1 MLLYLIVLAFVL
13 VVAIYLLF
21 LAIDYGVGLLPP
33 SKEANDHPP
42 FPFARALKFLVL
54 VGAVVVLFE
63 AAFEGHRFIP
73 GLG

>member
-13 VVAIYLLF
+13 VVGIYLLF
-21 LAIDYGVGLLPP
+21 LVIDYGVGLLPTP
-33 SKEANDHPP
+33 KEQEHPP

-54 VGAVVVLFE
+54 CGAVVVLFE